1 MRYTE
6 KDLKTKYDNF
16 TEYLSSIIELLLLSP
31 FRLVNEISKKVV
43 YLEQKRIEKLLLVAT
58 AIAAFVIG
66 LEVVVGIFFNN
77 VNLLNGKFPIVFQAL
92 APLTILLI
100 WGFVKNY
107 DFSIHSKLEEILSN
121 SQNNEQ
127 ESKDSNHTKETTIKD
142 QYEETQDDEVGNL
155 FEEFNSTS
163 ADSVFSDGFE
173 DDANGD
179 ADDDEIISGLSDH
192 FSQEDLDRLQNSS
205 IISEIDEA
213 YKQSQND
220 NQIVVSEEENLIDND
235 YLENDCLEYDCA
247 GIDPK
252 QFINDE
258 VYSNQ
263 NVKNYQNKHQTT
275 VTKLQERDKK
285 PNKNLM
291 FTDEEL
297 QTLQKMCDA
306 AVKNSK
312 YIDDS
317 TIEIALSNQK
327 YDDFSQVDNFMENDD
342 VDWLQQI

>member
-16 TEYLSSIIELLLLSP
+16 TDYLSSIIELLLLSP

-58 AIAAFVIG
+58 TIAIFIIG

-127 ESKDSNHTKETTIKD
+127 ECKDSNSAKEATTKD
-142 QYEETQDDEVGNL
+142 QYEETQDDEVKNL

-163 ADSVFSDGFE
+163 VDNVFSGGFE
-173 DDANGD
+173 DDADG
-179 ADDDEIISGLSDH
+179 DDDEIISGLSDH
-192 FSQEDLDRLQNSS
+192 FSQEDMDRLQNSS

-220 NQIVVSEEENLIDND
+220 NRIVDSKEENLIDND
-235 YLENDCLEYDCA
+235 YLEND
-247 GIDPK
+247 
-252 QFINDE
+252 
-258 VYSNQ
+258 
-263 NVKNYQNKHQTT
+263 
-275 VTKLQERDKK
+275 
-285 PNKNLM
+285 
-291 FTDEEL
+291 
-297 QTLQKMCDA
+297 
-306 AVKNSK
+306 
-312 YIDDS
+312 
-317 TIEIALSNQK
+317 
-327 YDDFSQVDNFMENDD
+327 
-342 VDWLQQI
+342 

>member
-1 MRYTE
+1 M
-6 KDLKTKYDNF
+6 
-16 TEYLSSIIELLLLSP
+16 
-31 FRLVNEISKKVV
+31 
-43 YLEQKRIEKLLLVAT
+43 
-58 AIAAFVIG
+58 
-66 LEVVVGIFFNN
+66 
-77 VNLLNGKFPIVFQAL
+77 NLLNGKFPIVFQAL

-127 ESKDSNHTKETTIKD
+127 ECKECKDSNSAKEATTKD
-142 QYEETQDDEVGNL
+142 QYEETQDDEVKNL

-163 ADSVFSDGFE
+163 ADNVFSGGFEGGFE
-173 DDANGD
+173 DNADDDADG
-179 ADDDEIISGLSDH
+179 DDDEIISGLSDH

-220 NQIVVSEEENLIDND
+220 NRIVDSKEENLIDNN

-252 QFINDE
+252 QFINNE

-285 PNKNLM
+285 PNKNLL

-327 YDDFSQVDNFMENDD
+327 YDNFSQVDNFMENDD

>member
-1 MRYTE
+1 M
-6 KDLKTKYDNF
+6 
-16 TEYLSSIIELLLLSP
+16 
-31 FRLVNEISKKVV
+31 
-43 YLEQKRIEKLLLVAT
+43 
-58 AIAAFVIG
+58 
-66 LEVVVGIFFNN
+66 
-77 VNLLNGKFPIVFQAL
+77 KF
-92 APLTILLI
+92 
-100 WGFVKNY
+100 
-107 DFSIHSKLEEILSN
+107 
-121 SQNNEQ
+121 
-127 ESKDSNHTKETTIKD
+127 
-142 QYEETQDDEVGNL
+142 
-155 FEEFNSTS
+155 
-163 ADSVFSDGFE
+163 
-173 DDANGD
+173 
-179 ADDDEIISGLSDH
+179 H
-192 FSQEDLDRLQNSS
+192 FY
-205 IISEIDEA
+205 I
-213 YKQSQND
+213 
-220 NQIVVSEEENLIDND
+220 
-235 YLENDCLEYDCA
+235 LEYDCA

-252 QFINDE
+252 QFINNE

-285 PNKNLM
+285 PNKNLL